1 MVLTALRKADD
12 KSYQP
17 MIYCSDVDFAS
28 AMEITKCCMEHSFLL
43 STSLPDNAT
52 GMLPVRKSKQMQA
65 MLDLLPDTFTFKE
78 ALEAGTS
85 LGICKSSVY
94 KFLAKA
100 IGVKIEK
107 MELRIY
113 RKL

>member
-1 MVLTALRKADD
+1 
-12 KSYQP
+12 
-17 MIYCSDVDFAS
+17 
-28 AMEITKCCMEHSFLL
+28 MEHSFLL
-43 STSLPDNAT
+43 STTLPDNAT
-52 GMLPVRKSKQMQA
+52 GMLPVRIARQMQV
-65 MLDLLPDTFTFKE
+65 MLDLLPDTFTLKE

-107 MELRIY
+107 LEPGIY